1 MRPSGSGS
9 VPGSGSG
16 GTNTGTEGSITFE
29 SISCDE
35 PTPHF
40 AFTINHLPE
49 GTAYYTI
56 TVTGDKGSSSVSG
69 PSYNHEEVPGQT
81 YWGALVAGWGTPQPG
96 ECFSFSAQWYD
107 ADDNPVGDPITWEAC
122 CE

>member
-1 MRPSGSGS
+1 MDGSLLGLS
-9 VPGSGSG
+9 AERWQGRRAV
-16 GTNTGTEGSITFE
+16 
-29 SISCDE
+29 
-35 PTPHF
+35 TPLCGR
-40 AFTINHLPE
+40 APL
-49 GTAYYTI
+49 
-56 TVTGDKGSSSVSG
+56 TGDKGSSSVSG

-107 ADDNPVGDPITWEAC
+107 ADDNPVGDPMTWEAC